1 VALAA
6 VGKPYFGEEFEAPGS
21 GAARGDGWLK
31 VRRHPPS
38 RDQVPEEPE
47 IRDF

>member
-1 VALAA
+1 VQL
-6 VGKPYFGEEFEAPGS
+6 E
-21 GAARGDGWLK
+21 GDGWLK
-31 VRRHPPS
+31 AHRHPPS